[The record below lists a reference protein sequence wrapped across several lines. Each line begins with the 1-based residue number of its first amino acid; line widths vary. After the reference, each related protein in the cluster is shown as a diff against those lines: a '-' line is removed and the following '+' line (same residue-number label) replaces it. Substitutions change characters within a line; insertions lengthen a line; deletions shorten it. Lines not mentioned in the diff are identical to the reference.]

1 MVLGLILH
9 RLGLT
14 VGNEYFDYN
23 LDRPGMVATI
33 QSEVRERDRLERLAR
48 DGELDPTKAES
59 SHDKLSEKM
68 MGSTTRIIH
77 DGTFP
82 PYTALLLA
90 TFVQGALVTLMYASR
105 NTLQFTST
113 RAGLGDTPFRGM
125 ALVIGLVCTV
135 LSQGY
140 VGPPLRLHYRGFGE
154 LVSALLLSPV
164 SFLFG
169 LMGHY
174 SATHASS
181 ITLYDLL
188 SPLAAPDPAHPS
200 TASPEARFAID
211 KQVWTLF
218 ASFYCFE
225 QARIL
230 IMHIHDIDVD
240 RAGGKNTFCVQVGA
254 AIASRLYLVLN
265 ALCGVFTY
273 LVFRQLKAHEGMV
286 LRVAGSD
293 VDAATAG
300 YVGVGWKIGAIV
312 VGCYALPVTLVTAK
326 SLFAALNAT
335 TSTSANGKATH
346 GTDAVESVDP
356 VDRTI
361 YNLFPSFIPVTS
373 SGNLAKMVSLM
384 TLVTPAVLSLTLTG
398 TVLAVGNPVI
408 GVKSI

>member
-154 LVSALLLSPV
+154 LVSALLLSP
-164 SFLFG
+164 
-169 LMGHY
+169 
-174 SATHASS
+174 
-181 ITLYDLL
+181 
-188 SPLAAPDPAHPS
+188 LAAPDPAHPS

-273 LVFRQLKAHEGMV
+273 LVFRQLKAYEGMV

-346 GTDAVESVDP
+346 GTDAVETVDP